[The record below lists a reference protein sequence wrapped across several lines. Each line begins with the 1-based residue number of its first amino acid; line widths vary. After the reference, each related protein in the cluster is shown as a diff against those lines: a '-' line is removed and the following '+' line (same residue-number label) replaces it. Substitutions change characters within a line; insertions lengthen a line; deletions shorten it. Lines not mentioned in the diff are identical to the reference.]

1 MAQDI
6 VNWILLGC
14 FYAAIGLGF
23 SLVWGLMNILNLA
36 QGSLVILGAYVAYW
50 SYTVLHLN
58 PFVGILVAMGV
69 LFCIGYAIQ
78 YVMINRVIRAPFLV
92 TFMLTFG
99 LDLLISNVLQDVF
112 TAGYK
117 AINTPYS
124 SAGFEVLGAR
134 IPLLNLAVGAIAV
147 ALTAALSLF
156 LSRTRIGNGVKIQN
170 NVSVYEGVELQ
181 DHVFCGPSM
190 VFTNVKTPRSAF
202 PRNTSADYARTLV
215 KRGASIGANA
225 TIVCGVTVGESAFV
239 AAGAVVTKDV
249 PDFAMIAGVPGKQ
262 IGWACECGITLR
274 FEASR
279 ATCSSCGR
287 HYRKTPLMVVRDE
300 QRR

>member
-58 PFVGILVAMGV
+58 PFIGILVAMGV

-99 LDLLISNVLQDVF
+99 LDLLISNVLQDMF

-156 LSRTRIGNGVKIQN
+156 LSRTRIGNAILAVGMDRDAARLMGI
-170 NVSVYEGVELQ
+170 SVAN
-181 DHVFCGPSM
+181 S
-190 VFTNVKTPRSAF
+190 
-202 PRNTSADYARTLV
+202 YALTF
-215 KRGASIGANA
+215 GIGAA
-225 TIVCGVTVGESAFV
+225 LAG
-239 AAGAVVTKDV
+239 AAGAMLAMTLQFS
-249 PDFAMIAGVPGKQ
+249 PIFSGQFTLFAFVIVALGGLGTPWGALAGGLLFAFAEVFGPLVPGVGFGLDTA
-262 IGWACECGITLR
+262 IAFVVLVLVLILR
-274 FEASR
+274 PYGVLGKPFYS
-279 ATCSSCGR
+279 
-287 HYRKTPLMVVRDE
+287 
-300 QRR
+300 